1 MDIVG
6 VTPLPARLEMEQV
19 VEVELS
25 ATQYANLR
33 NYFKPELIT
42 SSEPDP
48 PEQPTDP
55 EWPPENPE
63 PAKKPRGRPPKKT
76 AEPKPTE

>member
-6 VTPLPARLEMEQV
+6 VTPLPARLETGQV
-19 VEVELS
+19 VEVEL
-25 ATQYANLR
+25 TDEEYANLR
-33 NYFKPELIT
+33 NYFKPELIA
-42 SSEPDP
+42 SPPEPDP

-55 EWPPENPE
+55 ESPPENPE
-63 PAKKPRGRPPKKT
+63 PAKKPRGRPRKT